1 MRIPEIF
8 PSDPIQRQKVL
19 STVLMDFSADPC
31 LLWVCPEAGNYI
43 NFTGTLD
50 AYRGSQSI
58 LIRPMWW
65 GGFKGTAHWLPPT
78 KEAEEEAFVKE
89 VEQIVLREKRES
101 LYKVLEEVEEYH
113 PEALYVPP
121 CNCG

>member
-31 LLWVCPEAGNYI
+31 VLWVCPEAGNYI
-43 NFTGTLD
+43 NFIGALD

-58 LIRPMWW
+58 LIRPMRW
-65 GGFKGTAHWLPPT
+65 GVSKAPRIGCHLLKKLKKKHLS
-78 KEAEEEAFVKE
+78 KK
-89 VEQIVLREKRES
+89 
-101 LYKVLEEVEEYH
+101 
-113 PEALYVPP
+113 
-121 CNCG
+121 